1 MSSEPFGTPPPVA
14 RGPRLLAG
22 VSCALQSLALLGF
35 AAFYL
40 YELSQGEGSDAGRV
54 VMSAVV
60 IAVGSVALALLSR
73 GWFGES
79 GWPRTP
85 TIVWH
90 LLLVPVGVSLVQAGQ
105 TPLAWVVLVLAV
117 LTLVA
122 ALAARRDPDDEAPAD
137 G

>member
-1 MSSEPFGTPPPVA
+1 MSSEPFGSPPTVA

-22 VSCALQSLALLGF
+22 ISCALQSLALLGF
-35 AAFYL
+35 TAFYL
-40 YELSQGEGSDAGRV
+40 YELSQGEGSDTGRV

-60 IAVGSVALALLSR
+60 IAIGGVGLALLSR

-79 GWPRTP
+79 SWPRTP

-90 LLLVPVGVSLVQAGQ
+90 LLLVPVGVSLAQAGQ
-105 TPLAWVVLVLAV
+105 SPLAWMVLLLAV
-117 LTLVA
+117 LTFA
-122 ALAARRDPDDEAPAD
+122 AAVAARRDPREDAGAD

>member
-1 MSSEPFGTPPPVA
+1 MSSEPFGTPPAVG

-22 VSCALQSLALLGF
+22 ISCSLQSLALLGF
-35 AAFYL
+35 AVFYL
-40 YELSQGEGSDAGRV
+40 YELSLGEGSDAARV

-60 IAVGSVALALLSR
+60 IALGAVGLGVLAR
-73 GWFGES
+73 GWFGHS
-79 GWPRTP
+79 TWPRTP

-105 TPLAWVVLVLAV
+105 TPLAWVVLLLAV

-122 ALAARRDPDDEAPAD
+122 AIAVRRDSDEDAAREA
-137 G
+137 